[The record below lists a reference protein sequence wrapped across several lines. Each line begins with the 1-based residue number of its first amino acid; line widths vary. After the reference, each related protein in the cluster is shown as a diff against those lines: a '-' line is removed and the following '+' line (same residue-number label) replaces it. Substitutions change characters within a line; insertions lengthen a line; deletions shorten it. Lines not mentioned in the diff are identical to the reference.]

1 MLSESILRGQQARPF
16 LDPEKVSFL
25 KGFFSPKI
33 KGVAFSKIK
42 GEFGK
47 VLYPKDNWAY
57 EHYDCKT
64 KLLTKYFGLKFD
76 KQKVN
81 WFIEVHQK
89 QKKFVPAPSKYN
101 TSNYNLLSKP
111 YMRKW
116 DH

>member
-47 VLYPKDNWAY
+47 VLYPKDN
-57 EHYDCKT
+57 
-64 KLLTKYFGLKFD
+64 
-76 KQKVN
+76 
-81 WFIEVHQK
+81 
-89 QKKFVPAPSKYN
+89 
-101 TSNYNLLSKP
+101 
-111 YMRKW
+111 
-116 DH
+116 